1 MPMWTSSM
9 DRTVCSRSP
18 VAAGRSLS
26 GGGVSRWVAVCVFA
40 IAGVATAAM
49 AQESDDVERI
59 EVDYVTGLADPN
71 VGFINT
77 QLAIGWRDNEV
88 TPSPLAD
95 DGEWMRRVCLDL
107 AGRIPT
113 LAEVEAFLADK
124 SETKRADLIET
135 LLNDPAFIDRFADQ
149 WTTLLIGRQEPQ
161 RTDRD
166 AMHKFLRDQIATEQ
180 PWNEIVF
187 RLMTAEGRFDENGA
201 TNFLLS
207 KLDGNPRDEDYH
219 VEATA
224 AVTRLFLG
232 MQVQC
237 TQCHNHPFN
246 DWQQKQFWQF
256 NSFMRQIERNDVR
269 QVNPETGQNE
279 DLYSELRYRDY
290 SGPVYFEKRSGL
302 MQVAYPTYFG
312 EEIDRESDDRRGTLA
327 AFLRDDSDGGQR
339 IAKAFVNRTWSQLF
353 GYGFTRPVD
362 DMGPHNPPSHPD
374 LLDGLASRF
383 VDSGYDV
390 RSLVRWIVNSKAYNL
405 TSVFNRDGSNQYDKP
420 SAGETPLFSHM
431 YVKTLSAE
439 QLYDSLATATG
450 ADQTGDWDAAQQR
463 RTRWLREFVTIF
475 GGSESEEPTLFSGTI
490 PQALLMMNGRL
501 MDGALEGE
509 PGSVLRGILENPD
522 LDNDRDRVRALYLA
536 ALTRVPSSRESSG
549 IVSMLSQFRTPAD
562 KLVAYQDLYWAL
574 LNSNE
579 FIFNH

>member
-1 MPMWTSSM
+1 MQPAAAAEGDAGELSPS
-9 DRTVCSRSP
+9 DRV
-18 VAAGRSLS
+18 
-26 GGGVSRWVAVCVFA
+26 
-40 IAGVATAAM
+40 
-49 AQESDDVERI
+49 
-59 EVDYVTGLADPN
+59 EVDYVTGWNDPN
-71 VGFINT
+71 VGFINQ
-77 QLAIGWRDNEV
+77 QLRTGWRDNEV
-88 TPSPLAD
+88 TASPLAD

-113 LAEVEAFLADK
+113 LGETEAFLADK
-124 SETKRADLIET
+124 SPTKRADLIET
-135 LLNDPAFIDRFADQ
+135 LLDDPAFIDRFADQ
-149 WTTLLIGRQEPQ
+149 WTTLLIGRQEPR
-161 RTDRD
+161 RTNRE
-166 AMHKFLRDQIATEQ
+166 ALHKFLRDELATGQ
-180 PWNEIVF
+180 PWNEIVHG
-187 RLMTAEGRFDENGA
+187 LLTAEGRFDENGA
-201 TNFLLS
+201 VNFLLA
-207 KLDGNPRDEDYH
+207 KMDGNPRDEDYH

-224 AVTRLFLG
+224 AVTKLFLG

-246 DWQQKQFWQF
+246 DWQQNQFWEF
-256 NSFMRQIERNDVR
+256 NSFLRQMRRNDIR
-269 QVNPETGQNE
+269 QVNPETGQQE
-279 DLYSELRYRDY
+279 DLYSELVPLDY
-290 SGPVYFEKRSGL
+290 EGPVYYEKRSGL
-302 MQVAYPTYFG
+302 MQVAYPVYFG
-312 EEIDRESDDRRGTLA
+312 TEIDRADSDRRGKLA
-327 AFLRDDSDGGQR
+327 QMLRDDADGEQR
-339 IAKAFVNRTWSQLF
+339 IAAAFVNRTWSQLF

-362 DMGPHNPPSHPD
+362 DMGPHNPASHPE
-374 LLDGLASRF
+374 LLDGLAARF
-383 VDSGYDV
+383 VEADYDI
-390 RSLVRWIVNSKAYNL
+390 RTLVRWIANSEAYNL
-405 TSVFNRDGSNQYDKP
+405 SSVFNRDGSNEYDKP